1 MERLIFMKVT
11 GIIAE
16 YNPFHN
22 GHAYHLREARRLTK
36 ADYLLVVMGGN
47 FMQRGEPAIV
57 DKFARTEMA
66 LRGGADLVAELPTP
80 FATGSAEYFAEGA
93 VELLDQSGVVD
104 ALCFGSE
111 SGDLG
116 LVQRAA
122 EVLIE
127 EPEAYRAVL
136 KAELKA
142 GNSFPT
148 AREHAL
154 ASVLAAEDLPEGF
167 LSSPNNILAV
177 EYVKALLKR
186 GSRIKPCTV
195 RRIGNYHGEGLFPDG
210 GFASASAIRRF
221 LLEGAFREG
230 SFKEES
236 VPFREPFVSPLSS
249 QLPET
254 SLRLLTD
261 GRRLVSLEDFSL
273 PLHYRLLAASDP
285 LEFTAFLDVS
295 PDLSRRIFRLRH
307 EFSGYEAFLDRL
319 KTRQYT
325 RTRIARALLH
335 ILLGIRNTDIALPS
349 QFRILG
355 FRREAAPLLRRL
367 KEESRLPV
375 VSRPSRVASS
385 DREAFFSSVYH
396 LGEAYHEY
404 REKLVIVP

>member
-1 MERLIFMKVT
+1 M
-11 GIIAE
+11 
-16 YNPFHN
+16 
-22 GHAYHLREARRLTK
+22 
-36 ADYLLVVMGGN
+36 
-47 FMQRGEPAIV
+47 
-57 DKFARTEMA
+57 
-66 LRGGADLVAELPTP
+66 
-80 FATGSAEYFAEGA
+80 
-93 VELLDQSGVVD
+93 
-104 ALCFGSE
+104 
-111 SGDLG
+111 
-116 LVQRAA
+116 
-122 EVLIE
+122 
-127 EPEAYRAVL
+127 
-136 KAELKA
+136 
-142 GNSFPT
+142 
-148 AREHAL
+148 
-154 ASVLAAEDLPEGF
+154 
-167 LSSPNNILAV
+167 
-177 EYVKALLKR
+177 
-186 GSRIKPCTV
+186 
-195 RRIGNYHGEGLFPDG
+195 
-210 GFASASAIRRF
+210 
-221 LLEGAFREG
+221 
-230 SFKEES
+230 
-236 VPFREPFVSPLSS
+236 SS

-307 EFSGYEAFLDRL
+307 EFSGYEAFLARL